1 MDNQS
6 AIFQY
11 CLRLGDTN
19 LILGHRLSEMC
30 SRAPFLEED
39 IALANLALDH
49 IGQAEVLLQYAAQ
62 LEGRDRT
69 EDDLAYLRPEW
80 EFRNC
85 LLAEQPNTDFAFVI
99 ARQFLL
105 DVFQCLVYDSLQQS
119 TDATLGGMATRFL
132 KEANYHRRHSGAWVV
147 RLGQGT
153 DESRARI
160 ERAFGEL
167 WKFVPELFA
176 TDSSEIALVAT
187 GVAPDMAD
195 IFRQW
200 QAEIGKVFEQAG
212 LEKPAM
218 PQAASGKGKPAAHTE
233 HLGHLLAEM
242 QFLQRAF
249 PGAKW

>member
-1 MDNQS
+1 MADQS
-6 AIFQY
+6 ALFQY

-105 DVFQCLVYDSLQQS
+105 DVFQCLVYGGLQKS

-132 KEANYHRRHSGAWVV
+132 KEAAYHRRHSGAWVV

-160 ERAFGEL
+160 ERAFREL

-176 TDSSEIALVAT
+176 ADASEIALVAT
-187 GVAPDMAD
+187 GIAPDMAD

-200 QAEIGKVFEQAG
+200 QTEVGKVFEQTG
-212 LEKPAM
+212 LEMPTM
-218 PQAASGKGKPAAHTE
+218 PQVASGQSKPAAHTE